1 MKKTICDICGAECN
15 GLFTHLELNKMI
27 MQNEMNIL
35 SHRLPA
41 RMVNIERDNKHMDLC
56 TKCSHYIEQKI
67 EEMKEEMN
75 NEKV

>member
-15 GLFTHLELNKMI
+15 NLFTHLELNKMI

-41 RMVNIERDNKHMDLC
+41 RMVNIERDNKQMDLC